1 MAYDAGG
8 DIAVY
13 NPDKQISEQITL
25 KNLIILDKAMRLAR
39 FGVPDEPSEKPLS
52 ANDRTSLRFKGL
64 NEIIFAQQ
72 CIITSVSSAIVEN
85 NSKNEWRKRNKTDEL
100 KVEHPFEQDDNDYN
114 ELSAILEFLD
124 KYEQEI
130 IIARRTKKFD
140 DDFVWEKDN
149 DQGEKVLELSP
160 NFFKMMKG
168 LEESYRVIYGIM
180 LINKIVSSGITID
193 EDLEDKEKEEE
204 AMRRIVDS

>member
-25 KNLIILDKAMRLAR
+25 KNLIIHDKAMRLAR
-39 FGVPDEPSEKPLS
+39 TGVPEEPSEKPLNS
-52 ANDRTSLRFKGL
+52 NERTSSRFKGL
-64 NEIIFAQQ
+64 NEIISAQQ
-72 CIITSVSSAIVEN
+72 CLITNANPIVEH
-85 NSKNEWRKRNKTDEL
+85 NSKNEWGKQHRKDEE
-100 KVEHPFEQDDNDYN
+100 KEKCPFDKDDNDYN
-114 ELSAILEFLD
+114 ELIAILDFLD
-124 KYEQEI
+124 DCEQEI
-130 IIARRTKKFD
+130 ITARRTKKFD

-149 DQGEKVLELSP
+149 NDGGKTLELSP

-180 LINKIVSSGITID
+180 LRNKIVSSGISVD
-193 EDLEDKEKEEE
+193 EDMEDKEKEEE
-204 AMRRIVDS
+204 AMRRIVNS

>member
-1 MAYDAGG
+1 MASNFGG

-25 KNLIILDKAMRLAR
+25 KNLVIHDKAMRLAR
-39 FGVPDEPSEKPLS
+39 TGVPDEPSEKPLS
-52 ANDRTSLRFKGL
+52 SNDRMSLRFKGL
-64 NEIIFAQQ
+64 NEVISAQQ
-72 CIITSVSSAIVEN
+72 CLITNANPIVEL
-85 NSKNEWRKRNKTDEL
+85 NSKSEWSRQHKKDED
-100 KVEHPFEQDDNDYN
+100 KSEFPFINDDNDYN
-114 ELSAILEFLD
+114 ELCAILTFLD
-124 KYEQEI
+124 ICEQKI
-130 IIARRTKKFD
+130 ITARRTKKLD
-140 DDFVWEKDN
+140 DDFLISKENN
-149 DQGEKVLELSP
+149 DGEKALELTL